1 MNIQQLIK
9 DFAKEQ
15 DVPITTR
22 VEGESGEGPSYRATF
37 ENGAIA
43 VDFTPQSRNTLRLEG
58 EIAQLDP
65 TSDEGARTLTTLLRG
80 NLALL
85 PSQTGS
91 LTLSR
96 DGQRVILF
104 ELVNLAE
111 ANPHTLTE
119 SVESFLNRLD
129 AFHRGL
135 AAAA

>member
-9 DFAKEQ
+9 DFAAEQ

-22 VEGESGEGPSYRATF
+22 AEGESGESASYQATF
-37 ENGAIA
+37 EDGAIA
-43 VDFTPQSRNTLRLEG
+43 VDLTPQSRSMLRLEG

-96 DGQRVILF
+96 DGQRVILY

-111 ANPHTLTE
+111 ANPQNLTE
-119 SVESFLNRLD
+119 SVEGFLNRLD
-129 AFHRGL
+129 VFHRGL